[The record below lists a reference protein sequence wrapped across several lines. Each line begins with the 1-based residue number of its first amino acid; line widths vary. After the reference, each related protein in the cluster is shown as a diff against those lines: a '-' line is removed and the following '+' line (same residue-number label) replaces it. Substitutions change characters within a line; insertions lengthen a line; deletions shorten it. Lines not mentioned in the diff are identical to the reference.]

1 MSTPE
6 TQRSRG
12 RIRSSVEAIRLYKP
26 GKPAADDAFKVS
38 SNESHLPPLPA
49 IRDAIID
56 EIDQVN
62 RYPVAMAEVLTE
74 LLAKRHGVAPEQIH
88 LSTGASAVLGE
99 LVRATVD
106 EGGEVIYPWRSFELY
121 PILVHQHAGTPV
133 EVPLDEH
140 HRHDLEA
147 MLAAITDRTQLI
159 LLCSPNNP
167 DGAILDEAELRS
179 FLDRV
184 PSHIPVGLDEAYA
197 EFAGEKQPDMAAI
210 FHDYE
215 NTVRL
220 RTFSKVHGI
229 AGLRLGYGI
238 AHPDVASGLRRTAP
252 PFAANSLALA
262 AGIAALRPDVQEQ
275 LAERT
280 AWVVSERER
289 MREGIRRDLPES
301 GGNFIYLPLG
311 ADTPAFVE
319 FAETYGLMVRG
330 YQEDG
335 VRISVGEEEANSQ
348 AIRAV
353 NAWDAR

>member
-1 MSTPE
+1 MSIPE

-12 RIRSSVEAIRLYKP
+12 RIRSSVENIRLYKP
-26 GKPAADDAFKVS
+26 GKPAAADSFKVS

-49 IRDAIID
+49 IRDAVIE
-56 EIDQVN
+56 EIDRVN
-62 RYPVAMAEVLTE
+62 RYPVDLTQTLAE
-74 LLAKRHGVAPEQIH
+74 LLAHRHGVEPEQIH

-121 PILVHQHAGTPV
+121 PILVAQHGGTPV
-133 EVPLDEH
+133 AVPLNAG
-140 HRHDLEA
+140 HRTDLEA

-167 DGAILDEAELRS
+167 DGAVMGEAELRT

-184 PSHIPVGLDEAYA
+184 PDHIPVGLDEAYA
-197 EFAGEKQPDMAAI
+197 EFAGPAQPDMGAI
-210 FHDYE
+210 FRDYE

-238 AHPDVASGLRRTAP
+238 AHPDVAVGLRRAAP

-262 AGIAALRPDVQEQ
+262 AGIAALRPDVQKQ

-289 MREGIRRDLPES
+289 MRAGITRDLPES

-319 FAETYGLMVRG
+319 FADSSGLVVRG
-330 YQEDG
+330 YGEDG
-335 VRISVGEEEANSQ
+335 VRISVGEEEANSLS
-348 AIRAV
+348 IRVV
-353 NAWDAR
+353 NDWDAR